1 MFITKM
7 ASGMRTLAGA
17 LVRKGLQKDRIV
29 EERLDFSK
37 WTPPYKKA
45 VVKKEK
51 GNDMNKLIVFMAA
64 AAVMNDMGV
73 QDIELFLE
81 ELYIEER
88 EERRVSRRA
97 AIKRIKNK
105 IVSKV
110 EKTINKV
117 MGKIRNLICVIT
129 KQTGDVVNTALVNKW
144 TKELAL
150 ASKEL

>member
-17 LVRKGLQKDRIV
+17 LVRKGVQEDRIV
-29 EERLDFSK
+29 EERLDMAK

-51 GNDMNKLIVFMAA
+51 GNDMNKLVVFMAA
-64 AAVMNDMGV
+64 SAVMNDMAP

-88 EERRVSRRA
+88 EERKVARRA
-97 AIKRIKNK
+97 AVRRIKNK
-105 IVSKV
+105 VISKV

-117 MGKIRNLICVIT
+117 MGKIRNLIYIIT
-129 KQTGDVVNTALVNKW
+129 KQIGDVVNTALVERW
-144 TKELAL
+144 TKELIL